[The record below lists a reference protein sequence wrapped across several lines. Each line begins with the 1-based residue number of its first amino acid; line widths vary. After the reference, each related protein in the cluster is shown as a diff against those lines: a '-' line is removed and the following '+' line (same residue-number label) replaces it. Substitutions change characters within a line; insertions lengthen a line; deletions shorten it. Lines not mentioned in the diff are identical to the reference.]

1 MQTPR
6 ALNDDSDAERDPKC
20 TDTSL
25 CAHSVRL
32 MKLTSD
38 FFLLK
43 NIFNMN

>member
-1 MQTPR
+1 MLTPR

-38 FFLLK
+38 FFF
-43 NIFNMN
+43 IEEHF